1 MTLIVYLKIIPIV
14 FFLFL
19 ILLKKMNFSLYFFTF
34 LFLAASPL
42 FLAQTTDESEIPFE
56 EPKTFS
62 SSRIING
69 HSNETLSKGTY
80 EMRIEHRFG
89 DFSGPNGGYQNMF
102 GFDYLS
108 DMRIAIEYGVSDKF
122 MLGLGRSKGTGA
134 PYRSLLDGFLKYKV
148 LEQKKGIMPL
158 SMTVISGSS
167 FTYMKSSTLESDV
180 SFFPKASHRLAYFT
194 QLNLAK
200 HFGER
205 FSLALVPTLLHRNYV
220 TQNDQNTLFALGSAF
235 RLKISSRFAIL
246 AEYYH
251 VFHNEQFRPSS
262 FYKNSLGI
270 ALEWFTFGHNFT
282 LNFTN
287 SGGLGETQFIPYT
300 TENWLKGQF
309 RFGFCVARKF

>member
-1 MTLIVYLKIIPIV
+1 MKLSPSLLLFNFILFSTSIFSQISNDVNEEIV
-14 FFLFL
+14 
-19 ILLKKMNFSLYFFTF
+19 
-34 LFLAASPL
+34 
-42 FLAQTTDESEIPFE
+42 E
-56 EPKTFS
+56 EPITFS
-62 SSRIING
+62 STRIING
-69 HSNETLSKGTY
+69 HSIASLPKGTY

-89 DFSGPNGGYQNMF
+89 DFSGTNGGYQNMF

-108 DMRIAIEYGVSDKF
+108 DMRIAIEYGVNDKF

-148 LEQKKGIMPL
+148 LEQKEGSMPL
-158 SMTVISGSS
+158 SLTVISGSS
-167 FTYMKSSTLESDV
+167 FTYMKNSILQSDV

-205 FSLALVPTLLHRNYV
+205 FSLALIPTLLHRNYV

-251 VFHNEQFRPSS
+251 VFHNKQFRPSS
-262 FYKNSLGI
+262 FYKNSLGL

-282 LNFTN
+282 VNFTN

>member
-1 MTLIVYLKIIPIV
+1 MKLSPSLLLFNFILFSTSIFSQISNDVNEEIV
-14 FFLFL
+14 
-19 ILLKKMNFSLYFFTF
+19 
-34 LFLAASPL
+34 
-42 FLAQTTDESEIPFE
+42 E
-56 EPKTFS
+56 EPITFS
-62 SSRIING
+62 STRIING
-69 HSNETLSKGTY
+69 HSIASLPKGTY
-80 EMRIEHRFG
+80 EMRIEHRIG
-89 DFSGPNGGYQNMF
+89 DFSGTNGGYQNMF

-108 DMRIAIEYGVSDKF
+108 DMRIAIEYGVNDKF

-134 PYRSLLDGFLKYKV
+134 PYRSLLDGFLKFKV
-148 LEQKKGIMPL
+148 LEQKKGSMPL

-167 FTYMKSSTLESDV
+167 FTYMKNSILQSDV

-205 FSLALVPTLLHRNYV
+205 FSLALIPTLLHRNYV

-251 VFHNEQFRPSS
+251 VFHNKQFRPSS
-262 FYKNSLGI
+262 FYKNSLGL

-282 LNFTN
+282 VNFTN

>member
-1 MTLIVYLKIIPIV
+1 MKLSPSLLLFNFILFSTSIFSQISNDVNEEIV
-14 FFLFL
+14 
-19 ILLKKMNFSLYFFTF
+19 
-34 LFLAASPL
+34 
-42 FLAQTTDESEIPFE
+42 E
-56 EPKTFS
+56 EPITFS
-62 SSRIING
+62 STRIING
-69 HSNETLSKGTY
+69 HSIASLPKGTY

-89 DFSGPNGGYQNMF
+89 DFSGTNGGYQNMF

-148 LEQKKGIMPL
+148 LEQKEGSMPL
-158 SMTVISGSS
+158 SLTVISGSS
-167 FTYMKSSTLESDV
+167 FTYMKNSILQSDV

-205 FSLALVPTLLHRNYV
+205 FSLALIPTLLHRNYV

-251 VFHNEQFRPSS
+251 VFHNKQFRPSS
-262 FYKNSLGI
+262 FYKNSLGL

-282 LNFTN
+282 VNFTN

>member
-1 MTLIVYLKIIPIV
+1 MKLSPSLLLFNFILFSTSIFSQISNDVNEEIV
-14 FFLFL
+14 
-19 ILLKKMNFSLYFFTF
+19 
-34 LFLAASPL
+34 
-42 FLAQTTDESEIPFE
+42 E
-56 EPKTFS
+56 ETITFS
-62 SSRIING
+62 STRIING
-69 HSNETLSKGTY
+69 HSIASLPKGTY

-89 DFSGPNGGYQNMF
+89 DFSGTNGGYQNMF

-108 DMRIAIEYGVSDKF
+108 DMRIAIEYGVNDKF

-134 PYRSLLDGFLKYKV
+134 PYRSLLDGFLKFKV
-148 LEQKKGIMPL
+148 LEQKKGSMPL

-167 FTYMKSSTLESDV
+167 FTYMKNSILQSDV

-205 FSLALVPTLLHRNYV
+205 FSLALIPTLLHRNYV

-251 VFHNEQFRPSS
+251 VFHNKQFRPSS
-262 FYKNSLGI
+262 FYKNSLGL

-282 LNFTN
+282 VNFTN

>member
-1 MTLIVYLKIIPIV
+1 MKISPS
-14 FFLFL
+14 
-19 ILLKKMNFSLYFFTF
+19 LLLFTF
-34 LFLAASPL
+34 ILFSTSI
-42 FLAQTTDESEIPFE
+42 FSQISNDVNEEIVE
-56 EPKTFS
+56 EPITFS
-62 SSRIING
+62 STRIING
-69 HSNETLSKGTY
+69 HSIASLPKGTY

-89 DFSGPNGGYQNMF
+89 DFSGTNGGYQNMF

-108 DMRIAIEYGVSDKF
+108 DMRIAIEYGVNDKF

-148 LEQKKGIMPL
+148 LEQKEGSMPL
-158 SMTVISGSS
+158 SLTVISGSS
-167 FTYMKSSTLESDV
+167 FTYMKNSILQSDV

-205 FSLALVPTLLHRNYV
+205 FSLALIPTLLHRNYV

-282 LNFTN
+282 VNFTN

>member
-1 MTLIVYLKIIPIV
+1 MKLSPSLLLFNFILFSTSIFSQISNDVKEEIV
-14 FFLFL
+14 
-19 ILLKKMNFSLYFFTF
+19 
-34 LFLAASPL
+34 
-42 FLAQTTDESEIPFE
+42 E
-56 EPKTFS
+56 EPITFS
-62 SSRIING
+62 STRIING
-69 HSNETLSKGTY
+69 HSIASLPKGTY

-89 DFSGPNGGYQNMF
+89 DFSGTNGGYQNMF

-108 DMRIAIEYGVSDKF
+108 DMRIAIEYGLSDKF
-122 MLGLGRSKGTGA
+122 MLGFGRSKGTGA

-148 LEQKKGIMPL
+148 LEQKEGSMPL
-158 SMTVISGSS
+158 SLTVISGSS
-167 FTYMKSSTLESDV
+167 FTYMKNSILQSDV

-205 FSLALVPTLLHRNYV
+205 FSLALIPTLLHRNYV

-251 VFHNEQFRPSS
+251 VFHNKQFRPSS
-262 FYKNSLGI
+262 FYKNSLGL

-282 LNFTN
+282 VNFTN

>member
-1 MTLIVYLKIIPIV
+1 MKLSPSLLLFNFILFSTSIFSQISNDVKEEIV
-14 FFLFL
+14 
-19 ILLKKMNFSLYFFTF
+19 
-34 LFLAASPL
+34 
-42 FLAQTTDESEIPFE
+42 E
-56 EPKTFS
+56 EPITFS
-62 SSRIING
+62 STRIING
-69 HSNETLSKGTY
+69 HSIASLPKGTY

-89 DFSGPNGGYQNMF
+89 DFSGTNGGYQNMF

-108 DMRIAIEYGVSDKF
+108 DMRIAIEYGLSDKF
-122 MLGLGRSKGTGA
+122 MLGFGRSKGTGA
-134 PYRSLLDGFLKYKV
+134 PYRSLLDGFLKFKV
-148 LEQKKGIMPL
+148 LEQKKGSMPL

-167 FTYMKSSTLESDV
+167 FTYMKNSILQSDV

-205 FSLALVPTLLHRNYV
+205 FSLALIPTLLHRNYV

-251 VFHNEQFRPSS
+251 VFHNKQFRPSS
-262 FYKNSLGI
+262 FYKNSLGL

-282 LNFTN
+282 VNFTN

>member
-1 MTLIVYLKIIPIV
+1 MKLSPSLLLFNFILFSTSIFSQISNDVNEEIV
-14 FFLFL
+14 
-19 ILLKKMNFSLYFFTF
+19 
-34 LFLAASPL
+34 
-42 FLAQTTDESEIPFE
+42 E

-62 SSRIING
+62 STRIING
-69 HSNETLSKGTY
+69 HSIATLPKGTY

-89 DFSGPNGGYQNMF
+89 DISGTNGGYQNMF

-108 DMRIAIEYGVSDKF
+108 DMRIALEYGVNDKLMIGF
-122 MLGLGRSKGTGA
+122 GRSKGTGA
-134 PYRSLLDGFLKYKV
+134 PYRSLLDGFVKYKV
-148 LEQKKGIMPL
+148 LQQKKGNMPISL
-158 SMTVISGSS
+158 TLVSGSS
-167 FTYMKSSTLESDV
+167 FTYMKSSTLQSDV
-180 SFFPKASHRLAYFT
+180 SLFPKAAHRLAYFT
-194 QLNLAK
+194 QVNLAK

-205 FSLALVPTLLHRNYV
+205 FSLALAPTLLHRNYV
-220 TQNDQNTLFALGSAF
+220 SQNDQNTLFAIGSAI
-235 RLKISSRFAIL
+235 RLKISERFALL

-262 FYKNSLGI
+262 FYKNSLGL

-282 LNFTN
+282 VNFTN

>member
-1 MTLIVYLKIIPIV
+1 MKLSPSLLLFNFILFSTSIFSQISNDVNEEIV
-14 FFLFL
+14 
-19 ILLKKMNFSLYFFTF
+19 
-34 LFLAASPL
+34 
-42 FLAQTTDESEIPFE
+42 E
-56 EPKTFS
+56 EPITFS
-62 SSRIING
+62 STRIING
-69 HSNETLSKGTY
+69 HSIASLPKGTY

-89 DFSGPNGGYQNMF
+89 DFSGTNGGYQNMF

-108 DMRIAIEYGVSDKF
+108 DMRIAIEYGVNDKF

-134 PYRSLLDGFLKYKV
+134 PYRSLLDGFLKFKV
-148 LEQKKGIMPL
+148 LEQKKGSMPL

-167 FTYMKSSTLESDV
+167 FTYMKNSILQSDV

-205 FSLALVPTLLHRNYV
+205 FSLALIPTLLHRNYV
-220 TQNDQNTLFALGSAF
+220 TQNDQNTLFAFGSAF

-251 VFHNEQFRPSS
+251 VFHNKQFRPSS
-262 FYKNSLGI
+262 FYKNSLGL

-282 LNFTN
+282 VNFTN